1 MGRSSRQGRG
11 KIPTQCRIQ
20 KTGRRASSRALVAT
34 IFRVVRELSSTL
46 RKSSR
51 LGRDLGTFDA
61 LIIDVTAEPMTAT
74 ATEDQQHKPVGET
87 DRW

>member
-1 MGRSSRQGRG
+1 MGRSSRQRFGN
-11 KIPTQCRIQ
+11 IPTQCRIQ

-34 IFRVVRELSSTL
+34 IFRVGRELSSTL

-61 LIIDVTAEPMTAT
+61 AIIDVTAEPVT
-74 ATEDQQHKPVGET
+74 ATENQQHKPVGGKPI
-87 DRW
+87 DW